1 MGQGYIRN
9 DVTNN
14 IANGNVITASDLDGE
29 FDAIVAAF
37 VNATGHTHDGT
48 SNEGGAIT
56 FIGPV
61 QDYVG
66 DGAALYPKT
75 ASAYTLG
82 KAGSTWFNVLTDNLT
97 LGGTQLTSTAAELN
111 YTTGV
116 TSALQT
122 QLNGKQPLAAALTGT
137 TASYTIAEETKLAGI
152 EALADVTDVTNVTA
166 AGALMDSELTAIASV
181 KALNQGVATT
191 DSPTFVNASTTT
203 VTNSGSLTVPSD
215 LINSIVVGGQYAI
228 TADVV
233 IVSATQLASTD
244 AAVGSVLTHNVYDGT
259 NATQTLITHPNNT
272 MYHRINDGGVW
283 SAFEEVVTL
292 SNLPVDNYQIK
303 TTTYTAVVGDK
314 LGLDVTAGA
323 FTVTMPASP
332 AAGEYVLFVIAKG
345 DATVNNVTVAGGA
358 ETINGDATLTVD
370 LAVSSFSLVYNGAE
384 WRVV

>member
-1 MGQGYIRN
+1 MGIGYTRN
-9 DVTNN
+9 DTPNN
-14 IANGNVITASDLDGE
+14 IANGSVITASDHDGE

-191 DSPTFVNASTTT
+191 DSPTFVNAATTT

-228 TADVV
+228 TSDVI
-233 IVSATQLASTD
+233 IVSATPLTPTD

-332 AAGEYVLFVIAKG
+332 VAGEYVLFVIAKG
-345 DATVNNVTVAGGA
+345 DATVNNVTVAGNGN
-358 ETINGDATLTVD
+358 TINGDATLTVD